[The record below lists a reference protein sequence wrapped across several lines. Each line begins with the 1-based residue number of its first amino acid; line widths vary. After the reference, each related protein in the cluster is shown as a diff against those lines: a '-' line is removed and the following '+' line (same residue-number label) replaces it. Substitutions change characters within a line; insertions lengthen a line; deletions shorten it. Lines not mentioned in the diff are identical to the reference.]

1 MHYIRNVIINIDQ
14 VEFYPKEA
22 VANSVLRKTNST
34 AIYPDDNF
42 IERWPKFFK
51 INSNGIGDVIEIT
64 FSDCLIKCTLL
75 NK

>member
-22 VANSVLRKTNST
+22 VANNST

-51 INSNGIGDVIEIT
+51 INSNGIGVVIEIT

-75 NK
+75 NKGE